1 MNFTGRFQSENVTD
15 IVESGSG
22 NMRLIPRSMFALLLL
37 AATSGFANADVSELS
52 TEALQ
57 AMIADDVI
65 VIDVRRDDEWK
76 RTGLVAGSH
85 PITFFDAR
93 GRYDVADWLSQV
105 EAISDGD
112 ERTRKVVLI
121 CARGVRSS
129 KIAKLLD
136 KRLGF
141 QEIYNVTDGINHWID
156 AGKPVEKFVP

>member
-1 MNFTGRFQSENVTD
+1 
-15 IVESGSG
+15 
-22 NMRLIPRSMFALLLL
+22 MRLIPRSVSALLVL
-37 AATSGFANADVSELS
+37 AATSGFAKADVSELS
-52 TEALQ
+52 TEALA

-76 RTGLVAGSH
+76 RTGMVAGSH

-105 EAISDGD
+105 EAISEGD

-141 QEIYNVTDGINHWID
+141 EEIYNVTDGINHWID
-156 AGKPVEKFVP
+156 AGKPVEKFTP